1 MKPNNET
8 MTITTM
14 SKLASMLSSR
24 YGVKIT
30 ISGGDAYTNFSTK
43 PPTIN
48 LPLVASGDGH
58 KVLLRGYI
66 DHEVGHIR
74 YTKMFFR
81 RDIGRWGSLTSSLW
95 NICEDVYVERAMSA
109 AFKGCAQNLRAIALE
124 LFDKPVTLTTGTPA
138 LEVIFSYIL
147 YGCRGIPVKEI
158 RPHAMALRKVF
169 PFPAILP
176 KLDKLILHSAETQNS
191 DECFALATRMTR
203 LITSVYKPND
213 AGGKK
218 QKSDAGSGGQQSGAG
233 AGGQQSGAG
242 AGGQQSGTGNQQSGA
257 GAGGQQSGTGNQQ
270 SGAGAGAGE
279 QLFELDTAG
288 NKKTESLSKSLQKD
302 MGKVLTALGAM
313 SKTSLTWSQ
322 QCEDEKEYINLGNYN
337 FSELGTK
344 FDSGNVISREI
355 MPSASALSGFGCHE
369 RMRMSDYR
377 KVGTNTAD
385 PYYTL
390 SDPKYMV
397 EGDRLAVQLGS
408 RIRSVLQTRSLTKR
422 GTGSTGLKLDGS
434 HLYRTRIGDTR
445 VFRHDT
451 PGRTPDIELIF
462 LMDPSGSMHGKRQDM
477 VNYTTYA
484 VVKATQNIRGCRV
497 GVVSFNSDLFLLK
510 GLNDSIPPARL
521 TKMPAFGSTQLG
533 SALVQVLDMFT
544 PNARRHAVVMMTDGR
559 ADDLPV
565 LNVTINDACS
575 SGIDIMALG
584 VGGGI
589 YIKDVV
595 ERNGGFFR
603 AVDKAEDIPEALLG
617 VLGMAVLK

>member
-1 MKPNNET
+1 MKPKNET
-8 MTITTM
+8 VTITTI

-74 YTKMFFR
+74 YTKMPFR

-95 NICEDVYVERAMSA
+95 NICEDVYIERAMSA

-176 KLDKLILHSAETQNS
+176 ELDKLILHSAETQNS
-191 DECFALATRMTR
+191 DECFALATRMTQ

-213 AGGKK
+213 IRGKK
-218 QKSDAGSGGQQSGAG
+218 SGTGNQKSDAGSGEQQSGAGAGAGEQQSGAG

-242 AGGQQSGTGNQQSGA
+242 KQKSGTGS
-257 GAGGQQSGTGNQQ
+257 
-270 SGAGAGAGE
+270 GE

-302 MGKVLTALGAM
+302 MEKVLTAMGTM
-313 SKTSLTWSQ
+313 SKTPLTWSQ
-322 QCEDEKEYINLGNYN
+322 QCKEEKEYTNLGNYN
-337 FSELGTK
+337 FSELGMK
-344 FDSGNVISREI
+344 FDSGRVISKEI
-355 MPSASALSGFGCHE
+355 MPSVSALSAFGCHE

-377 KVGTNTAD
+377 KVGITTAD

-397 EGDRLAVQLGS
+397 KGDRLTVQLGS

-462 LMDPSGSMHGKRQDM
+462 LMDSSGSMRGKRQDM

-497 GVVSFNSDLFLLK
+497 GVVSFNSNLFLLK

-521 TKMPAFGSTQLG
+521 TKMSAFGNTQLG

-544 PNARRHAVVMMTDGR
+544 LNARRHAVVMMTDGR

-565 LNVTINDACS
+565 LNVTVNDACS

-584 VGGGI
+584 VGGGGR

-595 ERNGGFFR
+595 ERNGGYFR
-603 AVDKAEDIPEALLG
+603 AVDKAEDIPEALLSM
-617 VLGMAVLK
+617 LGMAVLK

>member
-8 MTITTM
+8 VTITTI

-74 YTKMFFR
+74 YTKMPFR

-95 NICEDVYVERAMSA
+95 NICEDVYIERAMSA

-176 KLDKLILHSAETQNS
+176 ELDKLILHSAETQNS

-213 AGGKK
+213 IRGKK
-218 QKSDAGSGGQQSGAG
+218 
-233 AGGQQSGAG
+233 
-242 AGGQQSGTGNQQSGA
+242 SGTGNQQSGA

-270 SGAGAGAGE
+270 SGAGAGAGAGAGG

-288 NKKTESLSKSLQKD
+288 SKKTESLSKRLQKA
-302 MGKVLTALGAM
+302 MEKVLTTLGAM
-313 SKTSLTWSQ
+313 NKTSLTWSQ
-322 QCEDEKEYINLGNYN
+322 QCEEEKECINLGNYS

-344 FDSGNVISREI
+344 FDSGRVISKEI
-355 MPSASALSGFGCHE
+355 APSASALSGFGCRE
-369 RMRMSDYR
+369 IMRMSDYR
-377 KVGTNTAD
+377 KVGINTAD

-462 LMDPSGSMHGKRQDM
+462 LMDSSGSMHGKRQDM

-497 GVVSFNSDLFLLK
+497 GVVSFNSNVFLLK
-510 GLNDSIPPARL
+510 GLNDSIPPTRL
-521 TKMPAFGSTQLG
+521 TKMSSFGSTQIG

-565 LNVTINDACS
+565 LNVTVNDACS

-584 VGGGI
+584 VGGDGR

-595 ERNGGFFR
+595 ERNGGYFR
-603 AVDKAEDIPEALLG
+603 AVDKAEDIPEALLSM
-617 VLGMAVLK
+617 LGMAVLK

>member
-1 MKPNNET
+1 MKPDNET
-8 MTITTM
+8 VTITTM

-74 YTKMFFR
+74 YTKMPFR
-81 RDIGRWGSLTSSLW
+81 RNIGRWGSLTSSLW
-95 NICEDVYVERAMSA
+95 NICEDVYIERAMSA

-158 RPHAMALRKVF
+158 RPHAIALRKVF

-176 KLDKLILHSAETQNS
+176 ELDKLILHSAETQNS
-191 DECFALATRMTR
+191 DECFVLATRMTR

-213 AGGKK
+213 NTGN
-218 QKSDAGSGGQQSGAG
+218 QK
-233 AGGQQSGAG
+233 SGAG
-242 AGGQQSGTGNQQSGA
+242 AGGQQSGTGSGE
-257 GAGGQQSGTGNQQ
+257 QQSGTGSGEQQ
-270 SGAGAGAGE
+270 FGAGAGAGAGE
-279 QLFELDTAG
+279 QQSGVGKQKSGTGSGEQLFKLDTAG

-302 MGKVLTALGAM
+302 MEKVLTALSAL
-313 SKTSLTWSQ
+313 STTSLTWSQ
-322 QCEDEKEYINLGNYN
+322 QCENEKEYTDLGNYN

-344 FDSGNVISREI
+344 FDSGRVISREI
-355 MPSASALSGFGCHE
+355 LPSASALSAFGCHE
-369 RMRMSDYR
+369 RMKMSDYR
-377 KVGTNTAD
+377 KTGATTAY
-385 PYYTL
+385 PYCTL

-462 LMDPSGSMHGKRQDM
+462 LMDSSGSMHGKRQDM

-497 GVVSFNSDLFLLK
+497 GVVSFNSNLFLLK

-521 TKMPAFGSTQLG
+521 TKMSAFGNTQLG

-565 LNVTINDACS
+565 LNMTVNDACS

-584 VGGGI
+584 VGGGGR

-595 ERNGGFFR
+595 ERNGGYFR
-603 AVDKAEDIPEALLG
+603 AVDKAEDIPEALLSM
-617 VLGMAVLK
+617 LGMAVLK

>member
-8 MTITTM
+8 VTITTI

-74 YTKMFFR
+74 YTKMPFR
-81 RDIGRWGSLTSSLW
+81 RDIGWWGSLTSSLW

-147 YGCRGIPVKEI
+147 YGCRGIPVKEV

-169 PFPAILP
+169 PFPTILP
-176 KLDKLILHSAETQNS
+176 ELDKLILHSAETQNS

-203 LITSVYKPND
+203 LITSVYKPNNN
-213 AGGKK
+213 GGKK
-218 QKSDAGSGGQQSGAG
+218 
-233 AGGQQSGAG
+233 
-242 AGGQQSGTGNQQSGA
+242 SGTGNQQSGA
-257 GAGGQQSGTGNQQ
+257 GAGGQ
-270 SGAGAGAGE
+270 
-279 QLFELDTAG
+279 LFELDTAG
-288 NKKTESLSKSLQKD
+288 SKKTESLSKSLQKD
-302 MGKVLTALGAM
+302 MEKVLTALSAM
-313 SKTSLTWSQ
+313 STTSLTWSQ
-322 QCEDEKEYINLGNYN
+322 QCENEKEYTDLGNYN

-344 FDSGNVISREI
+344 FDSGNVISRKT

-369 RMRMSDYR
+369 RMKMSDYR
-377 KVGTNTAD
+377 KTGATTAYS
-385 PYYTL
+385 YYTL

-462 LMDPSGSMHGKRQDM
+462 LMDSSGSMHGKRQDM

-497 GVVSFNSDLFLLK
+497 GVVSFNSNLFLLK

-521 TKMPAFGSTQLG
+521 TKMSAFGNTQLG

-565 LNVTINDACS
+565 LNVTVNDACS

-584 VGGGI
+584 VGGGGR

-595 ERNGGFFR
+595 ERNGGYFR

-617 VLGMAVLK
+617 MLGMAVLK

>member
-1 MKPNNET
+1 MKPDNEMT
-8 MTITTM
+8 VTITTM

-30 ISGGDAYTNFSTK
+30 ISGGGAYTNFSTK

-48 LPLVASGDGH
+48 LPLVVSGDGH

-74 YTKMFFR
+74 YTKMLFR
-81 RDIGRWGSLTSSLW
+81 RDIGQWGSLTSSLW
-95 NICEDVYVERAMSA
+95 NICEDVYIERAMSA
-109 AFKGCAQNLRAIALE
+109 AFKGCAQNLRAIALK

-158 RPHAMALRKVF
+158 RPHAMALRRVF

-176 KLDKLILHSAETQNS
+176 ELDKLILRSAETQNS

-203 LITSVYKPND
+203 LITSVYKPSNN
-213 AGGKK
+213 GGKK
-218 QKSDAGSGGQQSGAG
+218 SGTGKRESGAG
-233 AGGQQSGAG
+233 A
-242 AGGQQSGTGNQQSGA
+242 GQQSGTGNQK
-257 GAGGQQSGTGNQQ
+257 SGTG
-270 SGAGAGAGE
+270 SGE

-302 MGKVLTALGAM
+302 MEKVLTALGVM
-313 SKTSLTWSQ
+313 NKIPPTWSQ
-322 QCEDEKEYINLGNYN
+322 QCEDEKEHTNLGNYN
-337 FSELGTK
+337 FSELSTK
-344 FDSGNVISREI
+344 FDSGMVISRGI
-355 MPSASALSGFGCHE
+355 MPSASALSAFGCHV

-377 KVGTNTAD
+377 KMGATMAD

-390 SDPKYMV
+390 SESKYMV

-451 PGRTPDIELIF
+451 PGRTPDIELIL
-462 LMDPSGSMHGKRQDM
+462 LMDSSGSMHGKRQDM

-497 GVVSFNSDLFLLK
+497 GVVSFNSNLFLLK

-521 TKMPAFGSTQLG
+521 TKMSAFGNTQLG

-565 LNVTINDACS
+565 LNMTINDACS

-584 VGGGI
+584 VGGDGR
-589 YIKDVV
+589 YIKDIV

-617 VLGMAVLK
+617 MLGMAVLR

>member
-8 MTITTM
+8 VTITTI

-74 YTKMFFR
+74 YTKMTFR
-81 RDIGRWGSLTSSLW
+81 RDIGLWGSLTSSLW
-95 NICEDVYVERAMSA
+95 NICEDVYIERAMSA

-158 RPHAMALRKVF
+158 RPHAMVLRKVF

-176 KLDKLILHSAETQNS
+176 ELDKLILRSAETQNS

-213 AGGKK
+213 NAGK
-218 QKSDAGSGGQQSGAG
+218 QKSGTGSGEQQSGAG
-233 AGGQQSGAG
+233 KQK
-242 AGGQQSGTGNQQSGA
+242 SGTGS
-257 GAGGQQSGTGNQQ
+257 
-270 SGAGAGAGE
+270 GE

-288 NKKTESLSKSLQKD
+288 NKKTESLSESLQKD
-302 MGKVLTALGAM
+302 MEKVLTALSAR
-313 SKTSLTWSQ
+313 STTSLTWSQ
-322 QCEDEKEYINLGNYN
+322 QCENEKEYTDLGNYN

-344 FDSGNVISREI
+344 FDSGNVISRET
-355 MPSASALSGFGCHE
+355 MPSASALRGFGCHE
-369 RMRMSDYR
+369 RMKMSDYR
-377 KVGTNTAD
+377 KTGATTAY
-385 PYYTL
+385 PYCTL

-422 GTGSTGLKLDGS
+422 GTGSTGIKLDGS

-462 LMDPSGSMHGKRQDM
+462 LMDSSGSMHGKRQDM

-497 GVVSFNSDLFLLK
+497 GVVSFNSNLFLLK

-521 TKMPAFGSTQLG
+521 TKMSAFGNTQLG

-565 LNVTINDACS
+565 LNVTVNDACS

-584 VGGGI
+584 VGGGGR
-589 YIKDVV
+589 YIKDIV
-595 ERNGGFFR
+595 ERDGGYFR
-603 AVDKAEDIPEALLG
+603 AVDNAEDIPEALLG
-617 VLGMAVLK
+617 MLGMAVLK

>member
-8 MTITTM
+8 MTITTI

-30 ISGGDAYTNFSTK
+30 ISGGNAYTNFSTK

-74 YTKMFFR
+74 YTKMPFR
-81 RDIGRWGSLTSSLW
+81 RDIGLWGSLTSSLW
-95 NICEDVYVERAMSA
+95 NICEDVYIERAMSA

-176 KLDKLILHSAETQNS
+176 ELDKLILHSAETQNS

-203 LITSVYKPND
+203 LITSVYKPNNN
-213 AGGKK
+213 GGE
-218 QKSDAGSGGQQSGAG
+218 KSGTGNQQSGAG

-257 GAGGQQSGTGNQQ
+257 GAGGQ
-270 SGAGAGAGE
+270 
-279 QLFELDTAG
+279 LFELDTAG
-288 NKKTESLSKSLQKD
+288 SKKTESLSKRLQKA
-302 MGKVLTALGAM
+302 MEKVLTALGTI
-313 SKTSLTWSQ
+313 SKTPLTWSQ
-322 QCEDEKEYINLGNYN
+322 QCENEKECTDLGNYN

-344 FDSGNVISREI
+344 FDSGRVISRGI
-355 MPSASALSGFGCHE
+355 MPSASALSAFGCHE
-369 RMRMSDYR
+369 KMRMSDYR
-377 KVGTNTAD
+377 KVGITTAD

-422 GTGSTGLKLDGS
+422 GTGSTGLKLDGI

-462 LMDPSGSMHGKRQDM
+462 LMDSSGSMHGKRQDM

-521 TKMPAFGSTQLG
+521 TKMSAFGSTQIG

-544 PNARRHAVVMMTDGR
+544 PNVRRHAVVMMTDGR

-565 LNVTINDACS
+565 LNVTVNDACS

-584 VGGGI
+584 VGGGGG

-595 ERNGGFFR
+595 ERNGGYFR
-603 AVDKAEDIPEALLG
+603 AVDKAEDIPEALLSM
-617 VLGMAVLK
+617 LGMAVLK

>member
-1 MKPNNET
+1 MKPNNDT
-8 MTITTM
+8 VTITTM

-74 YTKMFFR
+74 YTKMPFR

-95 NICEDVYVERAMSA
+95 NICEDVYIERAMSA

-176 KLDKLILHSAETQNS
+176 ELDKLILHSAETQNS

-213 AGGKK
+213 AGRKK
-218 QKSDAGSGGQQSGAG
+218 P
-233 AGGQQSGAG
+233 
-242 AGGQQSGTGNQQSGA
+242 GTGNQQSGA
-257 GAGGQQSGTGNQQ
+257 GAGGQQSGTGSGEQQ
-270 SGAGAGAGE
+270 SGAGKQKSSAGSGE

-302 MGKVLTALGAM
+302 MEKVLTALGVM
-313 SKTSLTWSQ
+313 NKIPLTWSR
-322 QCEDEKEYINLGNYN
+322 QCEDEKEYTNLGNYN
-337 FSELGTK
+337 FSALGTK
-344 FDSGNVISREI
+344 FDSGRVISNKI
-355 MPSASALSGFGCHE
+355 MPSASALSGFGCRE
-369 RMRMSDYR
+369 RMGMSDYR
-377 KVGTNTAD
+377 KTGANTAY

-462 LMDPSGSMHGKRQDM
+462 LMDSSGSMHGKRQDM

-497 GVVSFNSDLFLLK
+497 GVVSFNSNLFLLK

-521 TKMPAFGSTQLG
+521 TKMSAFGSTQLG

-565 LNVTINDACS
+565 LNAAINDACS
-575 SGIDIMALG
+575 SGIDIMAIG
-584 VGGGI
+584 VGGGR
-589 YIKDVV
+589 YIKDDV
-595 ERNGGFFR
+595 ERNGGYFR
-603 AVDKAEDIPEALLG
+603 AVDNAEDIPEALLG
-617 VLGMAVLK
+617 MLGMAVLK

>member
-1 MKPNNET
+1 MKQANE
-8 MTITTM
+8 MVTITTI

-74 YTKMFFR
+74 YTKMPFR
-81 RDIGRWGSLTSSLW
+81 RNIGRWGSLTSSLW
-95 NICEDVYVERAMSA
+95 NICEDVYIERAMSA

-158 RPHAMALRKVF
+158 RPHAIALRKVF

-176 KLDKLILHSAETQNS
+176 ELDKLILHSAETQNS
-191 DECFALATRMTR
+191 DECFVLATRMTR

-213 AGGKK
+213 NTGN
-218 QKSDAGSGGQQSGAG
+218 QK
-233 AGGQQSGAG
+233 SGAG
-242 AGGQQSGTGNQQSGA
+242 AGGQQSGTGSGE
-257 GAGGQQSGTGNQQ
+257 QQ

-279 QLFELDTAG
+279 QQSGVGKQKSGTGSGEQLFKLDTAG

-302 MGKVLTALGAM
+302 MEKVLTALSAL
-313 SKTSLTWSQ
+313 STTSLTWSQ
-322 QCEDEKEYINLGNYN
+322 QCENEKEYTDLGNYN

-344 FDSGNVISREI
+344 FDSGRVISREI
-355 MPSASALSGFGCHE
+355 MPSASALSAFGCHE
-369 RMRMSDYR
+369 RMKMSDYR
-377 KVGTNTAD
+377 KTGATTAY

-462 LMDPSGSMHGKRQDM
+462 LMDSSGSMHGKRQDM

-497 GVVSFNSDLFLLK
+497 GVVSFNSSLFLLK

-521 TKMPAFGSTQLG
+521 TKMSAFGNTQLG

-565 LNVTINDACS
+565 LNMTVSDACS

-584 VGGGI
+584 VGGGGR

-595 ERNGGFFR
+595 ERNGGYFR
-603 AVDKAEDIPEALLG
+603 AVDKAEDIPEALLSM
-617 VLGMAVLK
+617 LGMAVLK

>member
-1 MKPNNET
+1 MKPNNKT
-8 MTITTM
+8 ATIATI

-74 YTKMFFR
+74 YTKMLFR
-81 RDIGRWGSLTSSLW
+81 RDIGWWGSLTSSLW

-138 LEVIFSYIL
+138 LEVILSYIL

-176 KLDKLILHSAETQNS
+176 ELDKLILHSAETQNS

-213 AGGKK
+213 NGGKK
-218 QKSDAGSGGQQSGAG
+218 
-233 AGGQQSGAG
+233 
-242 AGGQQSGTGNQQSGA
+242 SGTGNQQSGA

-270 SGAGAGAGE
+270 SGAGAGG

-288 NKKTESLSKSLQKD
+288 NRKTESLSKRLQKA
-302 MGKVLTALGAM
+302 MEKALTALGTM
-313 SKTSLTWSQ
+313 SKTPLTWSQ
-322 QCEDEKEYINLGNYN
+322 QCEEEKEHINLGDYN

-344 FDSGNVISREI
+344 FDSGNVISRET
-355 MPSASALSGFGCHE
+355 MPSASALSGFGCHV
-369 RMRMSDYR
+369 RMGMSDYR
-377 KVGTNTAD
+377 KVGITTAD

-462 LMDPSGSMHGKRQDM
+462 LMDSSGSMHGKRQDM

-521 TKMPAFGSTQLG
+521 TKMLAFGSTQLG

-565 LNVTINDACS
+565 LNVTVNDACS

-584 VGGGI
+584 VGGDGR

-595 ERNGGFFR
+595 ERNGGYFR

-617 VLGMAVLK
+617 MLGMAVLK

>member
-8 MTITTM
+8 VTITTI

-74 YTKMFFR
+74 YTKMPFR
-81 RDIGRWGSLTSSLW
+81 RDIGRWGSLTGSLW
-95 NICEDVYVERAMSA
+95 NICEDVYIERAMSA

-176 KLDKLILHSAETQNS
+176 ELDKLILHSAETQNS

-213 AGGKK
+213 IGGKNSGTGK
-218 QKSDAGSGGQQSGAG
+218 QESGVG

-242 AGGQQSGTGNQQSGA
+242 AGGQQSSAGKQKSGA
-257 GAGGQQSGTGNQQ
+257 GS
-270 SGAGAGAGE
+270 GE

-302 MGKVLTALGAM
+302 MEKVLTALGTM

-322 QCEDEKEYINLGNYN
+322 QCEDEKEYTNLGNYN

-344 FDSGNVISREI
+344 FDSGRVISMEI
-355 MPSASALSGFGCHE
+355 MPSASALSAFGCHE

-377 KVGTNTAD
+377 KMGATKAD

-390 SDPKYMV
+390 SDPRYMV
-397 EGDRLAVQLGS
+397 EGDRLAVRLGS

-462 LMDPSGSMHGKRQDM
+462 LMDSSGSMHGKRQDM

-497 GVVSFNSDLFLLK
+497 GVVSFNSNLFLLK

-521 TKMPAFGSTQLG
+521 TKISAFGNTQLG

-565 LNVTINDACS
+565 LNVTVNDACS

-584 VGGGI
+584 VGGGGR

-595 ERNGGFFR
+595 ERNGGYFR

-617 VLGMAVLK
+617 MLGMAVLK

>member
-8 MTITTM
+8 MTITTI

-30 ISGGDAYTNFSTK
+30 ISGGNAYTNFSTK

-74 YTKMFFR
+74 YTKMPFR
-81 RDIGRWGSLTSSLW
+81 RDIGLWGSLTSSLW
-95 NICEDVYVERAMSA
+95 NICEDVYIERAMSA

-176 KLDKLILHSAETQNS
+176 ELDKLILHSAETQNS

-203 LITSVYKPND
+203 LITSVYKPNNN
-213 AGGKK
+213 GGE
-218 QKSDAGSGGQQSGAG
+218 KSGTGNQQSGAG

-257 GAGGQQSGTGNQQ
+257 GAGGQ
-270 SGAGAGAGE
+270 
-279 QLFELDTAG
+279 LFELDTAG
-288 NKKTESLSKSLQKD
+288 SKKTESLSKRLQKA
-302 MGKVLTALGAM
+302 MEKVLTALGTI
-313 SKTSLTWSQ
+313 SKTPLTWSQ
-322 QCEDEKEYINLGNYN
+322 QCENEKECTDLGNYN

-344 FDSGNVISREI
+344 FDSGRVISRGI
-355 MPSASALSGFGCHE
+355 MPSASALSAFGCHE
-369 RMRMSDYR
+369 KMRMSDYR
-377 KVGTNTAD
+377 KVGITTAD

-422 GTGSTGLKLDGS
+422 GTGSTGLKLDGI

-462 LMDPSGSMHGKRQDM
+462 LMDSSGSMHGKRQDM

-521 TKMPAFGSTQLG
+521 TKMSAFGSTQIG

-544 PNARRHAVVMMTDGR
+544 PNVRRHAVVMMTDGR

-565 LNVTINDACS
+565 LNVTVNDACS

-584 VGGGI
+584 VGGGGG
-589 YIKDVV
+589 YIKEVV
-595 ERNGGFFR
+595 ERNGGYIR
-603 AVDKAEDIPEALLG
+603 DVDKAEHIPEAMLSM
-617 VLGMAVLK
+617 LGMAVLK

>member
-1 MKPNNET
+1 MKPNNEAV
-8 MTITTM
+8 TITTI

-48 LPLVASGDGH
+48 LPLVASNDGH

-74 YTKMFFR
+74 YTKMPFR

-95 NICEDVYVERAMSA
+95 NICEDVYIERAMSA

-176 KLDKLILHSAETQNS
+176 ELDKLILHSAETQNS
-191 DECFALATRMTR
+191 DECFALATKMTR

-213 AGGKK
+213 AGGRKP
-218 QKSDAGSGGQQSGAG
+218 
-233 AGGQQSGAG
+233 
-242 AGGQQSGTGNQQSGA
+242 GTGNQQSGA
-257 GAGGQQSGTGNQQ
+257 GAGGQQSGTGNQK
-270 SGAGAGAGE
+270 SGAGAGGQQSGAGSGE

-288 NKKTESLSKSLQKD
+288 NKKTESLSKSLHKD
-302 MGKVLTALGAM
+302 MEKVLTALDVM
-313 SKTSLTWSQ
+313 NKTQLTWSQ
-322 QCEDEKEYINLGNYN
+322 QCEEEKEYTNLGKYN

-344 FDSGNVISREI
+344 FDSGRVISNKI
-355 MPSASALSGFGCHE
+355 MPSASALSAFGCHE

-377 KVGTNTAD
+377 KTGANTAD

-462 LMDPSGSMHGKRQDM
+462 LMDSSGSMHGKRQDM

-521 TKMPAFGSTQLG
+521 TKMSAFGSTQLG

-589 YIKDVV
+589 YIKGVV
-595 ERNGGFFR
+595 EHNGGYFR

-617 VLGMAVLK
+617 MLGMAVLK

>member
-8 MTITTM
+8 ATITTI

-74 YTKMFFR
+74 YTKMPFR

-95 NICEDVYVERAMSA
+95 NICEDVYIERAMSA

-124 LFDKPVTLTTGTPA
+124 LFDKPVTLTTGTPV

-176 KLDKLILHSAETQNS
+176 ELDKLILHSAETQNS

-203 LITSVYKPND
+203 LITSIYKPNNN
-213 AGGKK
+213 GGEK
-218 QKSDAGSGGQQSGAG
+218 
-233 AGGQQSGAG
+233 
-242 AGGQQSGTGNQQSGA
+242 SGTGNQQSGA
-257 GAGGQQSGTGNQQ
+257 GAGGQQSGAGAGEQQSGTGTGSGEQQ
-270 SGAGAGAGE
+270 SGAGKQKSGAGSGE

-288 NKKTESLSKSLQKD
+288 NKKTESLSKRLQKAMD
-302 MGKVLTALGAM
+302 KVLTALGAM
-313 SKTSLTWSQ
+313 NKTSLTWSQ
-322 QCEDEKEYINLGNYN
+322 QCEGEKEYINLGNYN
-337 FSELGTK
+337 FSELGMK
-344 FDSGNVISREI
+344 FDSGSVISRKI

-369 RMRMSDYR
+369 RMKMSDYR
-377 KVGTNTAD
+377 KVGITTAD
-385 PYYTL
+385 PYYTM

-462 LMDPSGSMHGKRQDM
+462 LMDSSGSMHGKCQDM

-521 TKMPAFGSTQLG
+521 TKMSAFGSTQLG

-565 LNVTINDACS
+565 LNVTVNDACS

-584 VGGGI
+584 VRWGGR

-595 ERNGGFFR
+595 ERNGGYFR

-617 VLGMAVLK
+617 MLGMAVLK

>member
-1 MKPNNET
+1 MKPKNET
-8 MTITTM
+8 VTITTI

-74 YTKMFFR
+74 YTKMHFR
-81 RDIGRWGSLTSSLW
+81 RDIGWWGSLTSSLW

-158 RPHAMALRKVF
+158 RPHAMVLRKVF

-176 KLDKLILHSAETQNS
+176 ELDKLILRSAETQNS

-213 AGGKK
+213 NAGN
-218 QKSDAGSGGQQSGAG
+218 QKSGTGSGGQQSGAG
-233 AGGQQSGAG
+233 KQKSGTGSGEQQSGAG
-242 AGGQQSGTGNQQSGA
+242 KQKSGTGS
-257 GAGGQQSGTGNQQ
+257 
-270 SGAGAGAGE
+270 GE

-302 MGKVLTALGAM
+302 MEKVLTALSAM
-313 SKTSLTWSQ
+313 STTSLTWSQ
-322 QCEDEKEYINLGNYN
+322 QCENEKEYTDLGNYN
-337 FSELGTK
+337 FSALGTK
-344 FDSGNVISREI
+344 FDSGNVISRET
-355 MPSASALSGFGCHE
+355 MPSASALSGFGCHK
-369 RMRMSDYR
+369 RMKMSDYR
-377 KVGTNTAD
+377 KTGATTAY

-462 LMDPSGSMHGKRQDM
+462 LMDSSGSMHGKRQDM

-497 GVVSFNSDLFLLK
+497 GVVSFNSNLFLLK

-521 TKMPAFGSTQLG
+521 TKMSAFGNTQLG

-565 LNVTINDACS
+565 LNVTVNDACS

-584 VGGGI
+584 VGGGGR
-589 YIKDVV
+589 YIKDIV
-595 ERNGGFFR
+595 ERNGGYFR
-603 AVDKAEDIPEALLG
+603 AVDNAEDIPEALLG
-617 VLGMAVLK
+617 MLGMAVLK

>member
-8 MTITTM
+8 VTITTM

-30 ISGGDAYTNFSTK
+30 ISGGDAYTNFSTN

-74 YTKMFFR
+74 YTKMLFR
-81 RDIGRWGSLTSSLW
+81 RDIGQWGSLTSSLW
-95 NICEDVYVERAMSA
+95 NICEDVYIERAMSA

-169 PFPAILP
+169 PFPAVLP

-213 AGGKK
+213 IGGKNSGTRK
-218 QKSDAGSGGQQSGAG
+218 QESGAG
-233 AGGQQSGAG
+233 AGGQQSSAG
-242 AGGQQSGTGNQQSGA
+242 KQKSGA
-257 GAGGQQSGTGNQQ
+257 GS
-270 SGAGAGAGE
+270 GE

-288 NKKTESLSKSLQKD
+288 DKKTKSLSKSLQKD
-302 MGKVLTALGAM
+302 MEKVLTAMGVM
-313 SKTSLTWSQ
+313 NKTPLTWSQ
-322 QCEDEKEYINLGNYN
+322 QCEDEKEHTNLRNYD

-344 FDSGNVISREI
+344 FDSGRVISGEI
-355 MPSASALSGFGCHE
+355 MPSALTLSAFGCQE
-369 RMRMSDYR
+369 RLRMSDYR
-377 KVGTNTAD
+377 KMGATKAD
-385 PYYTL
+385 PR
-390 SDPKYMV
+390 YMV
-397 EGDRLAVQLGS
+397 EGDRLAVRLGS

-451 PGRTPDIELIF
+451 PGQTPDIELIF
-462 LMDPSGSMHGKRQDM
+462 LMDSSGSMHGKRQDM

-497 GVVSFNSDLFLLK
+497 GVVSFNSSLFLLK

-521 TKMPAFGSTQLG
+521 TKISAFGSTQLG

-559 ADDLPV
+559 ADDFPILK
-565 LNVTINDACS
+565 VTVNDACS

-584 VGGGI
+584 VGGGGRH
-589 YIKDVV
+589 IKDVV
-595 ERNGGFFR
+595 ERNGGYFR

-617 VLGMAVLK
+617 MLGMAVLK

>member
-8 MTITTM
+8 VTITTM

-30 ISGGDAYTNFSTK
+30 LSGGDAYTNFSTN

-74 YTKMFFR
+74 YTKMLFR
-81 RDIGRWGSLTSSLW
+81 RDIGQWGSLTSSLW
-95 NICEDVYVERAMSA
+95 NICEDVYIERAMSA
-109 AFKGCAQNLRAIALE
+109 AFKGCAQNLRTIALE

-158 RPHAMALRKVF
+158 RPHAMALRRVF

-176 KLDKLILHSAETQNS
+176 ELDKLILRSAETQNS

-203 LITSVYKPND
+203 LIASVYKPN
-213 AGGKK
+213 GIRGKK
-218 QKSDAGSGGQQSGAG
+218 SGTGKQE
-233 AGGQQSGAG
+233 SGAG
-242 AGGQQSGTGNQQSGA
+242 AGGQQSGTGSGE
-257 GAGGQQSGTGNQQ
+257 QQ

-288 NKKTESLSKSLQKD
+288 NKKTESLSKGLQKD
-302 MGKVLTALGAM
+302 MEKVLTAPGVM
-313 SKTSLTWSQ
+313 NKIPLTWSRR
-322 QCEDEKEYINLGNYN
+322 CEDEKERTNLGNYN
-337 FSELGTK
+337 FSELGAK
-344 FDSGNVISREI
+344 FDSGMVISNKI
-355 MPSASALSGFGCHE
+355 MPSASALNAFGCHD

-377 KVGTNTAD
+377 KAGITTAN
-385 PYYTL
+385 PYHTL
-390 SDPKYMV
+390 SDPKYTI

-462 LMDPSGSMHGKRQDM
+462 LMDSSGSMHGERQDM

-497 GVVSFNSDLFLLK
+497 GVVSFNSNLFLLK

-565 LNVTINDACS
+565 LNVAINDACS

-584 VGGGI
+584 VGGGR

-595 ERNGGFFR
+595 ERNGGYFR
-603 AVDKAEDIPEALLG
+603 AVDNAEDIPEALLG
-617 VLGMAVLK
+617 MLGMAVLK

>member
-8 MTITTM
+8 VTITTI

-74 YTKMFFR
+74 YTKMPFR

-95 NICEDVYVERAMSA
+95 NICEDVYIERAMSA

-124 LFDKPVTLTTGTPA
+124 LFDKPITLTTGTPA

-176 KLDKLILHSAETQNS
+176 ELDKLILHSAETQNS

-213 AGGKK
+213 NGGKK
-218 QKSDAGSGGQQSGAG
+218 SGTGN
-233 AGGQQSGAG
+233 
-242 AGGQQSGTGNQQSGA
+242 QQSGTGNQQSGA
-257 GAGGQQSGTGNQQ
+257 GAGGQ
-270 SGAGAGAGE
+270 
-279 QLFELDTAG
+279 LFELDTAG
-288 NKKTESLSKSLQKD
+288 NRKTESLSKRLQKA
-302 MGKVLTALGAM
+302 MEKVLTALGVM
-313 SKTSLTWSQ
+313 NKISLTWSQ
-322 QCEDEKEYINLGNYN
+322 QCEEEKEHVNLGNYS

-344 FDSGNVISREI
+344 FDSGNVISRKT
-355 MPSASALSGFGCHE
+355 MPSASALSGFGCRE

-377 KVGTNTAD
+377 KVGITTAD

-390 SDPKYMV
+390 SDPKYMI

-462 LMDPSGSMHGKRQDM
+462 LMDSSGSMHGMRQDM

-497 GVVSFNSDLFLLK
+497 GVVSFNSNLFLLK

-521 TKMPAFGSTQLG
+521 TKISAFGSTQLG

-565 LNVTINDACS
+565 LNVTVNDACS

-584 VGGGI
+584 VGGDGR

-595 ERNGGFFR
+595 ERNGGYFR

-617 VLGMAVLK
+617 MLGMAVLK

>member
-8 MTITTM
+8 VTITTM

-74 YTKMFFR
+74 YTKMLFR
-81 RDIGRWGSLTSSLW
+81 RNIGGWGSLTSSLW

-109 AFKGCAQNLRAIALE
+109 AFKGCAQNLKAIALE

-138 LEVIFSYIL
+138 LEVILSYIL

-176 KLDKLILHSAETQNS
+176 ELDKLILHSAETQNS

-203 LITSVYKPND
+203 LITSVYKPNN

-218 QKSDAGSGGQQSGAG
+218 QKSGAG
-233 AGGQQSGAG
+233 AGEQQSGAG
-242 AGGQQSGTGNQQSGA
+242 AGGQQSGTGNQKSGA
-257 GAGGQQSGTGNQQ
+257 GS
-270 SGAGAGAGE
+270 GE
-279 QLFELDTAG
+279 QLFKLDTAG
-288 NKKTESLSKSLQKD
+288 DKKTESLSKSLQKD
-302 MGKVLTALGAM
+302 MEKVLTALSAM
-313 SKTSLTWSQ
+313 STTSLTWSQ
-322 QCEDEKEYINLGNYN
+322 QCEKESTNLMDYN
-337 FSELGTK
+337 FAELGTK
-344 FDSGNVISREI
+344 FDSGKVISREI
-355 MPSASALSGFGCHE
+355 APSSSALSAFGCNV
-369 RMRMSDYR
+369 RMKMSDYR
-377 KVGTNTAD
+377 KIGATTAD

-390 SDPKYMV
+390 SDPKCMV

-451 PGRTPDIELIF
+451 QGRTPDIELIF
-462 LMDPSGSMHGKRQDM
+462 LMDSSGSMHGKRQDM

-497 GVVSFNSDLFLLK
+497 GVVSFNSNLFLLK

-521 TKMPAFGSTQLG
+521 TKISAFGNTLLG

-544 PNARRHAVVMMTDGR
+544 PNARRHAVVMMTDGC

-565 LNVTINDACS
+565 LNVAINDACS

-584 VGGGI
+584 VGGGGR
-589 YIKDVV
+589 YSKDIV
-595 ERNGGFFR
+595 ERNGGYFR

-617 VLGMAVLK
+617 MLGMAVLK

>member
-1 MKPNNET
+1 MKPNNDT
-8 MTITTM
+8 VTITTI

-74 YTKMFFR
+74 YTKMPFR

-176 KLDKLILHSAETQNS
+176 ELDKLILHSAETQNS

-203 LITSVYKPND
+203 LITSVYKPNNN
-213 AGGKK
+213 GGKK
-218 QKSDAGSGGQQSGAG
+218 SGTGKQESGAG

-242 AGGQQSGTGNQQSGA
+242 SGGQQSGTGNQQSG
-257 GAGGQQSGTGNQQ
+257 TG
-270 SGAGAGAGE
+270 SGE

-302 MGKVLTALGAM
+302 MEKVLTALGVM
-313 SKTSLTWSQ
+313 NKIPLTWSR
-322 QCEDEKEYINLGNYN
+322 QCEDEKEYTNLGNYN

-344 FDSGNVISREI
+344 FDSGNVISRET

-369 RMRMSDYR
+369 KMRMSDYR
-377 KVGTNTAD
+377 KVGITTAD

-462 LMDPSGSMHGKRQDM
+462 LMDSSGSMHGKRQDM

-521 TKMPAFGSTQLG
+521 TKMTAFGSTQLG

-565 LNVTINDACS
+565 LNVAINDACS

-584 VGGGI
+584 VGGGR

-595 ERNGGFFR
+595 ERNGGYFR
-603 AVDKAEDIPEALLG
+603 AVDNAEDIPEALLSM
-617 VLGMAVLK
+617 LGMAVLK

>member
-1 MKPNNET
+1 MKPNNEAV
-8 MTITTM
+8 TITTI

-48 LPLVASGDGH
+48 LPLVASNDGH

-74 YTKMFFR
+74 YTKMPFR

-95 NICEDVYVERAMSA
+95 NICEDVYIERAMSA

-176 KLDKLILHSAETQNS
+176 ELDKLILHSAETQNS
-191 DECFALATRMTR
+191 DECFALATKMTR

-213 AGGKK
+213 AGGRKP
-218 QKSDAGSGGQQSGAG
+218 
-233 AGGQQSGAG
+233 
-242 AGGQQSGTGNQQSGA
+242 GTGNQQSGA
-257 GAGGQQSGTGNQQ
+257 GAGGQQSGTGNQK
-270 SGAGAGAGE
+270 SGAGAGGQQSGAGSGE

-288 NKKTESLSKSLQKD
+288 NKKTESLSKSLHKD
-302 MGKVLTALGAM
+302 MEKVLTALDVM
-313 SKTSLTWSQ
+313 NKTQLTWSQ
-322 QCEDEKEYINLGNYN
+322 QCEEEKEYTNLGKYN

-344 FDSGNVISREI
+344 FDSGRVISNKI
-355 MPSASALSGFGCHE
+355 MPSASALSAFGCHE

-377 KVGTNTAD
+377 KTGANTAD

-462 LMDPSGSMHGKRQDM
+462 LMDSSGSMHGKRQDM

-521 TKMPAFGSTQLG
+521 TKMSAFGSTQLG

-565 LNVTINDACS
+565 LNLTINDACS

-589 YIKDVV
+589 YIKGVV
-595 ERNGGFFR
+595 EHNGGYFR

-617 VLGMAVLK
+617 MLGMAVLK

>member
-1 MKPNNET
+1 MKPDNE
-8 MTITTM
+8 MVTITTI

-74 YTKMFFR
+74 YTKMPFR
-81 RDIGRWGSLTSSLW
+81 RNIGRWGSLTGSLW
-95 NICEDVYVERAMSA
+95 NICEDVYIERAMSA
-109 AFKGCAQNLRAIALE
+109 AFKGCAQNLRAIVLE

-176 KLDKLILHSAETQNS
+176 ELDKLILRSAETQNS
-191 DECFALATRMTR
+191 DECFELAGKMTL
-203 LITSVYKPND
+203 LIKSVYKPND
-213 AGGKK
+213 TGGKK
-218 QKSDAGSGGQQSGAG
+218 TGTGKQESGAG

-242 AGGQQSGTGNQQSGA
+242 AGGQQSGAGNQK
-257 GAGGQQSGTGNQQ
+257 SGTG
-270 SGAGAGAGE
+270 SGE

-302 MGKVLTALGAM
+302 MEKVLTALGTM
-313 SKTSLTWSQ
+313 SKTPLTWSQ
-322 QCEDEKEYINLGNYN
+322 QCENEKEYTDLRKYN

-344 FDSGNVISREI
+344 FDSGRVISMEI
-355 MPSASALSGFGCHE
+355 MPSASALSAFGCHE

-377 KVGTNTAD
+377 KMGATMAN

-397 EGDRLAVQLGS
+397 KGDRLAVQLGS

-462 LMDPSGSMHGKRQDM
+462 LMDSSGSMHGKRQDM

-497 GVVSFNSDLFLLK
+497 GVVSFNSNLFLLK

-521 TKMPAFGSTQLG
+521 AKISAFGNTQLG

-565 LNVTINDACS
+565 LNVTVNDACS

-584 VGGGI
+584 VGSGGR

-595 ERNGGFFR
+595 ERNGGYFR

-617 VLGMAVLK
+617 MLGMAVLK

>member
-1 MKPNNET
+1 MKPDNET
-8 MTITTM
+8 VTITTM

-48 LPLVASGDGH
+48 LPLVASGDGR

-66 DHEVGHIR
+66 DHEVGHVR
-74 YTKMFFR
+74 YTKMPFR
-81 RDIGRWGSLTSSLW
+81 RDIGLWGSLTSSLW
-95 NICEDVYVERAMSA
+95 NICEDVYIERAMSA

-176 KLDKLILHSAETQNS
+176 ELDKLILHSAETQNS

-203 LITSVYKPND
+203 LITSVYKPNNIR
-213 AGGKK
+213 GKK
-218 QKSDAGSGGQQSGAG
+218 SGTGNQDSGEQQSGVGKQESGAG

-242 AGGQQSGTGNQQSGA
+242 AGGQQSGAGKQKSGA
-257 GAGGQQSGTGNQQ
+257 GS
-270 SGAGAGAGE
+270 GE

-302 MGKVLTALGAM
+302 MEKVLTALSAL
-313 SKTSLTWSQ
+313 STTSLTWSQ
-322 QCEDEKEYINLGNYN
+322 QCENEKEYTDLGNYN

-344 FDSGNVISREI
+344 FDSGRVISGEI
-355 MPSASALSGFGCHE
+355 MPSASALSAFGCHE
-369 RMRMSDYR
+369 RMKMSDYR
-377 KVGTNTAD
+377 KTGATTAY

-462 LMDPSGSMHGKRQDM
+462 LMDSSGSMHGKRQDM

-497 GVVSFNSDLFLLK
+497 GVVSFNSNLFLLK

-521 TKMPAFGSTQLG
+521 TKMSAFGNTQLG

-565 LNVTINDACS
+565 LNMTVNDACS

-584 VGGGI
+584 VGGGGR

-595 ERNGGFFR
+595 ERNGGYFR
-603 AVDKAEDIPEALLG
+603 AVDKAEDIPAALLG
-617 VLGMAVLK
+617 MLGEALRI